1 MFYLFSSDATARY
14 KRNVLDILCYP
25 EGHIFTFRYQDRYV
39 SDTIINWTSGQLPDW
54 WDKVRGWFSGQSPLS
69 LRLEK
74 VISGKL
80 NEAGRRGVT
89 VYAETKDPP
98 PHKRFN
104 FYPVREVEIIRIK
117 VEGSIYYVDFRL
129 GKFINYYAG
138 LDSQTIGVESNRLQ
152 KAVENKDEFQKQLEA
167 TAYHP
172 LPVLTVNDEKKKSG
186 KTWDKSTGKIVDYS
200 DTLVSTTQGH
210 FFSYVPNQPQ
220 DQTKHLAIQY
230 LTGQPCSPPFTQE
243 FIPNQSW
250 ESIADLLSK
259 SSSMNFSIFYL
270 VMGFFK
276 LKRNWGGDSKYREKL
291 LPLVNEG
298 WTTRYPLPMGKNVIL
313 KLLFYRAEDAPK
325 IKTQKFDIKTEG
337 DAFAGFS
344 EKQILMLSNYNEE
357 RIQIACKRVFD
368 STLAPI
374 SIQRVPDSTDTDDEK
389 ILAPHPF
396 LLTQVMVPKLTVT
409 LIVIALIVAPLLL
422 AMSPDYLKHVGE
434 GQIMKAYAPSIGDW
448 ISRNS
453 GDLSTFAKAVAASFT
468 LIAGYLGFRRLPI
481 GK

>member
-39 SDTIINWTSGQLPDW
+39 SDTIISWTSGQLPNW
-54 WDKVRGWFSGQSPLS
+54 WDKVRGWLTRQSPLS

-74 VISGKL
+74 AISEKL

-89 VYAETKDPP
+89 IYAETKEPP

-104 FYPVREVEIIRIK
+104 FFPVREIEIIRIK

-138 LDSQTIGVESNRLQ
+138 LNSQTIGVENDRYQ
-152 KAVENKDEFQKQLEA
+152 KAAENKDEFQKQLEA

-172 LPVLTVNDEKKKSG
+172 LPPLTINQSQQKYG
-186 KTWDKSTGKIVDYS
+186 KTWDKSTGLMGDYTS
-200 DTLVSTTQGH
+200 ALTNTTQGH
-210 FFSYVPNQPQ
+210 FFSFVPNQAQ
-220 DQTKHLAIQY
+220 DKTKHLAIQY
-230 LTGQPCSPPFTQE
+230 LTGQSCSPPLTDE
-243 FIPNQSW
+243 FVPNQSW

-259 SSSMNFSIFYL
+259 SSSMNYSIFYL
-270 VMGFFK
+270 VMGFFI
-276 LKRNWGGDSKYREKL
+276 LQRRWGRGTKYRERL
-291 LPLVNEG
+291 LPPVNDG
-298 WTTRYPLPMGKNVIL
+298 WSTRYPLPMGKNVIL
-313 KLLFYRAEDAPK
+313 KLLFYRSEEAPQ
-325 IKTQKFDIKTEG
+325 IPTQKLDIKTEG
-337 DAFAGFS
+337 EAFAGFS

-374 SIQRVPDSTDTDDEK
+374 SIQRIPDTTFAEDSK

-396 LLTQVMVPKLTVT
+396 LLTQVAVPRRTVFFI
-409 LIVIALIVAPLLL
+409 IVALVVAPLLL
-422 AMSPDYLKHVGE
+422 ALSPDYLKHIGG
-434 GQIMKAYAPSIGDW
+434 GQIMQGYAPSIGKW
-448 ISRNS
+448 IERNA
-453 GDLSTFAKAVAASFT
+453 GDLSTYAKAVAASFT